1 MDDELQGALLATNY
15 QIEWQADLIIDEE
28 KSYSIV
34 DEEVPE
40 MLDEMAEMDKDRTR
54 YQADL
59 AKRRKKYKSIWE
71 DPYFL

>member
-1 MDDELQGALLATNY
+1 MDDEFQGALLATNY
-15 QIEWQADLIIDEE
+15 QLEWQADLIIDEE

-40 MLDEMAEMDKDRTR
+40 MLEEMAEMDKDRTH